1 MISGTYSVLT
11 NTVLMPSTYLL
22 WLEAPEIASSTRPGQ
37 FAMLRCGNDLQ
48 RMLRRPLTVHQVEGS
63 RIAFLYRVAGAGTQ
77 WLSQRQA
84 GDVADL
90 LGPLGNGF
98 SVNRSSHR
106 LLLTAGGLGI
116 APLRF
121 LADSALAQGHEVTL
135 LVGAKTASALYPG
148 ELLPPEIRLI
158 SATEDGSVGEKGLV
172 TELLPRYA
180 AGADQVFA
188 CGPEG
193 MYRAM
198 ASDRRVLPANC
209 KVQVSL
215 EVRMG
220 CGVGACLSCTVKTRG
235 GLKHVCK
242 DGPVFDLDDVLWWEA
257 PSCML

>member
-1 MISGTYSVLT
+1 MKLCSCSVLS
-11 NTVLMPSTYLL
+11 NRELLASTYLL

-98 SVNRSSHR
+98 WVNRSSHR
-106 LLLTAGGLGI
+106 LLLAAGGLGI

-121 LADSALAQGHEVTL
+121 LADSALTQGHEVTF

-148 ELLPPEIRLI
+148 ELLPPEVRLI
-158 SATEDGSVGEKGLV
+158 LVTEDGSAAEKGLV

-193 MYRAM
+193 MYRAL
-198 ASDRRVLPANC
+198 ARDRKGLPVNC
-209 KVQVSL
+209 KMQVSL

-235 GLKHVCK
+235 GLKHVCQ